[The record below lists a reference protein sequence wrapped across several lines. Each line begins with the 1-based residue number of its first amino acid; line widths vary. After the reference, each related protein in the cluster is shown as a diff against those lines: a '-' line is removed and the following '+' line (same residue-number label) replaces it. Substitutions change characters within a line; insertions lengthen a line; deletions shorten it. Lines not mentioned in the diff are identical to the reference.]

1 MKILL
6 PSINLLRGREKGF
19 FDRFLGWAL
28 TIGRVL
34 VILTETIALSAF
46 IYRFSLDRQ
55 LIDLHDEIKQKQA
68 IVELLKNNEGKYR
81 NLQERLTTIAT
92 LAKEASKTTTVFT
105 DIVSFAPRD
114 VALNALAFSQ
124 DSIKIDANASSV
136 ASLTSLVKSLR
147 VYPQVTAVSIDKV
160 ENKAVSA
167 TIAVSITVRLKQ

>member
-19 FDRFLGWAL
+19 FDNFLGWAL

-55 LIDLHDEIKQKQA
+55 LIDLHDVIGQKQA
-68 IVELLKNNEGKYR
+68 IVKLLKNNEEKYR

-92 LAKEASKTTTVFT
+92 LTQEASKTTKVFT
-105 DIVSFAPRD
+105 DIVSLAPKD
-114 VALNALAFSQ
+114 VAFNVLAFSQ
-124 DSIKIDANASSV
+124 DSVKIDANASSIT
-136 ASLTSLVKSLR
+136 SLTSFIKSLR
-147 VYPQVTAVSIDKV
+147 VYPHLAAVSIDKV
-160 ENKAVSA
+160 ENKTASA
-167 TIAVSITVRLKQ
+167 TIAVSITVTLKQ